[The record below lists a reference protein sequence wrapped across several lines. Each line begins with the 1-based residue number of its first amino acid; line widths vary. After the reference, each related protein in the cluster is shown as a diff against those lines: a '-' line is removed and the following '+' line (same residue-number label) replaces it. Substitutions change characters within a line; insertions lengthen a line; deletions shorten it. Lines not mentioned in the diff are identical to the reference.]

1 MSILV
6 DRPSDE
12 RTRAPT
18 RAHRQGRLTFSWAP
32 ARLIGRRL
40 SWGVADQAV
49 SSLTNFAVNIYIAR
63 DLGAAQYG
71 AFSLAYVT
79 YGFALQASRGLTTDP
94 LLVRFSAA
102 EMPAWRRAVASCS
115 GTAMAVGLTAGA
127 LALAAAMLL
136 SGPSRLAFLALG
148 LTLPGLLLQDSWR
161 FAFFALGRGS
171 HAVLNDIVWAATLLP
186 ALVLLRATGHANVFW
201 FLFAW
206 GAAAGGAA
214 AVGPLQ
220 ARVLPRISG
229 TRAWLSGQRDLAPRY
244 LLEGTAS
251 SAASQLRNYGV
262 GLLLGLAAVGYVQAA
277 NTLMGPFQVILY
289 GMGLVALPEAARIL
303 RKSPRHL
310 PLFCWLLSIGLT
322 LVALAWGVAMLV
334 ALPRGLGHWLLGS
347 IWRPTYPLVLPTTLY
362 IMGMCASSGAGTY
375 LHALGNA
382 RRSMRAAVL
391 TSVAY
396 VVCALAGAAADG
408 AIGTMRGAA
417 VGTWI
422 GSLLFL
428 WQLRMALREARETGA
443 RDPGARSQPSG
454 RHRTDPARPLSANYP
469 ATLATAPPVT
479 QPSAAQNT
487 CNPPS
492 QPQPITGCSPQE
504 QAARRR
510 RA

>member
-1 MSILV
+1 VSILV
-6 DRPSDE
+6 DRPSNE
-12 RTRAPT
+12 RTGAPT
-18 RAHRQGRLTFSWAP
+18 GAHRQGRRTFSWAP

-79 YGFALQASRGLTTDP
+79 YGVALQASRGLTTDP

-102 EMPAWRRAVASCS
+102 EMPVWRRAVASCS

-186 ALVLLRATGHANVFW
+186 ALALLRATGHANVFW
-201 FLFAW
+201 FFFAW
-206 GAAAGGAA
+206 GAAAGAAA

-229 TRAWLSGQRDLAPRY
+229 ARAWLSGQRDLAPRY

-303 RKSPRHL
+303 RKSPRHV

-347 IWRPTYPLVLPTTLY
+347 IWRPTYSLVLPTTLY
-362 IMGMCASSGAGTY
+362 IMGMCASSGPGTY

-422 GSLLFL
+422 GSLLYL
-428 WQLRMALREARETGA
+428 WQLRMALREARETRAGDPEA
-443 RDPGARSQPSG
+443 RGPAVWAAPNRPGAAVERELPGHIGDGANCHAAQRRAEHLQP
-454 RHRTDPARPLSANYP
+454 AP
-469 ATLATAPPVT
+469 ATPADHRMLAPGA
-479 QPSAAQNT
+479 
-487 CNPPS
+487 
-492 QPQPITGCSPQE
+492 G
-504 QAARRR
+504 R
-510 RA
+510 